1 MSSMGSVAAA
11 IYSCTT
17 AKPNRRFQAKR
28 AHIRAAR
35 GVRQE
40 LCQALALEGGVH
52 PHEKPG
58 ISRRFALSH
67 SELRAMRLVFFRLRV
82 E

>member
-40 LCQALALEGGVH
+40 LCQALALEGGV
-52 PHEKPG
+52 P
-58 ISRRFALSH
+58 LS
-67 SELRAMRLVFFRLRV
+67 
-82 E
+82 

>member
-40 LCQALALEGGVH
+40 LCQALALEGGV
-52 PHEKPG
+52 PTLLKSQEFRAG
-58 ISRRFALSH
+58 SLSAT
-67 SELRAMRLVFFRLRV
+67 LN
-82 E
+82 